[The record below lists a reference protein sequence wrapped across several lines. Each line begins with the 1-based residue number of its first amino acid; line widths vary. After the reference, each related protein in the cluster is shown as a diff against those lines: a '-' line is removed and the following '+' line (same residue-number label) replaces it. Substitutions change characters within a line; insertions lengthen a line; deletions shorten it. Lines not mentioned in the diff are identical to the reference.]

1 MPFGEYEDFDACVAA
16 NGDKAD
22 PKAYCAAIKRDT
34 EGKERS
40 PFQIT
45 KDAEGNLRWL
55 GIVSNNFRD
64 RDNPPQ
70 IIEAKAHQEFEDY
83 LDKGGDYPP
92 LMIWHTAGTEF
103 GTTDCMG
110 EHEGFL
116 VATGTIN
123 KGMEPV
129 AEALS
134 KEKVDLGMSH
144 GFEYR
149 HSDQSKEIIGWYR
162 IREVSVLPL
171 EFAAN
176 PWTAF
181 RTIDKEKE
189 MKPEKKSF
197 LERVLGKDR
206 VDTLA
211 KSLGEAS
218 ASLKAQV
225 ESKEVKPE
233 VKPAEPAPVVNN
245 NVVTAK
251 AIPEDP
257 EVSEAEGQAMKA
269 IADTV
274 VAVKDIAK
282 ALPDMVKRIEALEAG
297 NKALADENAKLK
309 AEIKK
314 SHDDIVAQ
322 AFNPRG
328 GFAYVPSQ
336 ATDNVVKE
344 GDALQKAKPA
354 VDEGFLK
361 SLHLPGVPAT

>member
-45 KDAEGNLRWL
+45 KDADGNLRWL

-181 RTIDKEKE
+181 RTIEKENKE

-274 VAVKDIAK
+274 VAVKDIVK

-297 NKALADENAKLK
+297 NKAMADDNAKLK

-314 SHDDIVAQ
+314 SHDEIVAQ

-344 GDALQKAKPA
+344 GDSLAQAKPV
-354 VDEGFLK
+354 VDGQFFTSMGLAT
-361 SLHLPGVPAT
+361 PGK